1 MALSSESKRKIIDSY
16 RLNEKDTG
24 SSEVQ
29 IALLSERISYL
40 TEHLKV
46 HKKDHHT
53 RFGLLKMVRHR
64 QKLLSYLHKVDPGRY
79 AVLISKIGIR
89 G

>member
-1 MALSSESKRKIIDSY
+1 MVLNSESKKVIIDKY
-16 RLNEKDTG
+16 KIHETDNG

-29 IALLSERISYL
+29 IAVLSERIAYL
-40 TEHLKV
+40 TEHLKI

-53 RFGLLKMVRHR
+53 RHGLLKLVRHR
-64 QKLLSYLHKVDPGRY
+64 QKLLNYVHKKSPERY
-79 AVLISKIGIR
+79 TNLITKIGIR

>member
-1 MALSSESKRKIIDSY
+1 MAFNPESKREIIDKY
-16 RLNEKDTG
+16 KLNEKDTG

-64 QKLLSYLHKVDPGRY
+64 QKLLNYLHKVDPGRY
-79 AVLISKIGIR
+79 TGLISRIGIR

>member
-1 MALSSESKRKIIDSY
+1 MAFNSESKREIIDKY
-16 RLNEKDTG
+16 KLNEKDTG

-64 QKLLSYLHKVDPGRY
+64 QKLLNYLHKVGPGRY
-79 AVLISKIGIR
+79 TGLISKLGIR

>member
-1 MALSSESKRKIIDSY
+1 MAFNPESKREIIDKYKLS
-16 RLNEKDTG
+16 EKDTG

-64 QKLLSYLHKVDPGRY
+64 QKLLNYLHKVDPGRY
-79 AVLISKIGIR
+79 TGLISKIGIR

>member
-1 MALSSESKRKIIDSY
+1 MVLNSESKKVIIDNY
-16 RLNEKDTG
+16 KLHENDNG

-29 IALLSERISYL
+29 IALLSERILYL
-40 TEHLKV
+40 TEHLKI

-53 RFGLLKMVRHR
+53 RYGLLKLVRHR
-64 QKLLSYLHKVDPGRY
+64 QKLLSYIHKKDPERY
-79 AVLISKIGIR
+79 TNLISRIGIR

>member
-1 MALSSESKRKIIDSY
+1 MALTTELKKEIIEKY
-16 RLNEKDTG
+16 RLHDKDTG

-29 IALLSERISYL
+29 IAILSERIAYL
-40 TEHLKV
+40 TEHLKT

-53 RFGLLKMVRHR
+53 RNGLLKLVRHR
-64 QKLLSYLHKVDPGRY
+64 QKLLNYIHKKDAQRY
-79 AVLISKIGIR
+79 YNLIAKIGIR

>member
-1 MALSSESKRKIIDSY
+1 MVLTKEAKKDLIDKY
-16 RLNEKDTG
+16 RRHETDVG

-29 IALLSERISYL
+29 IAVLSERIRYL
-40 TEHLKV
+40 TEHLKE

-53 RFGLLKMVRHR
+53 RYGLLKLVRRR
-64 QKLLSYLHKVDPGRY
+64 QRLLTYLRRVDSQRY
-79 AVLISKIGIR
+79 QTIITEIGIR

>member
-1 MALSSESKRKIIDSY
+1 MVFTKEAKKDLIEKY
-16 RLNEKDTG
+16 RRHDTDVG

-29 IALLSERISYL
+29 IAVLSARINYL
-40 TEHLKV
+40 TEHLKE

-53 RFGLLKMVRHR
+53 RYGLLKLVRKR
-64 QKLLSYLHKVDPGRY
+64 QRLLTYLRRVSSERY
-79 AVLISKIGIR
+79 QTIVTEMEIR

>member
-1 MALSSESKRKIIDSY
+1 MVLNPESKKAIIDNY
-16 RLNEKDTG
+16 KIHETDNG

-29 IALLSERISYL
+29 IALLSERIAYL
-40 TEHLKV
+40 TEHLKI

-53 RFGLLKMVRHR
+53 RHGLLKLVRHR
-64 QKLLSYLHKVDPGRY
+64 QKLLNYIHRKDPERY
-79 AVLISKIGIR
+79 ANLVDKIGIR

>member
-1 MALSSESKRKIIDSY
+1 MVLNTESKKEMIDKY
-16 RLNEKDTG
+16 KVHETDTG

-29 IALLSERISYL
+29 IAILSEKIAYL
-40 TEHLKV
+40 TEHLKT

-53 RFGLLKMVRHR
+53 RNGLLKLVRHR
-64 QKLLSYLHKVDPGRY
+64 QKLLNYLHKKDAQKYY
-79 AVLISKIGIR
+79 ALIAKIGIR

>member
-1 MALSSESKRKIIDSY
+1 MVLNPESKKVIIDNY
-16 RLNEKDTG
+16 KIHETDNG

-29 IALLSERISYL
+29 IALLSERIAYL

-64 QKLLSYLHKVDPGRY
+64 QKLLSYVHRKDPEHY
-79 AVLISKIGIR
+79 ASLIAKIGIR

>member
-1 MALSSESKRKIIDSY
+1 MVLTKEAKKAIIDKY
-16 RLNEKDTG
+16 KRHDVDTG

-29 IALLSERISYL
+29 IAILSERIAYL

-53 RFGLLKMVRHR
+53 RYGLLKLVRHR
-64 QKLLSYLHKVDPGRY
+64 QKLLAYLHRTAPERY
-79 AVLISKIGIR
+79 SALIEKIGIR

>member
-1 MALSSESKRKIIDSY
+1 MALTSESKKVIIEKYKLS
-16 RLNEKDTG
+16 EKDTG

-40 TEHLKV
+40 TEHLKM

-53 RFGLLKMVRHR
+53 RYGLLKMVRHR
-64 QKLLSYLHKVDPGRY
+64 QKLLNYLHKTDPGRY
-79 AVLISKIGIR
+79 SILISKIGIR
-89 G
+89 R

>member
-1 MALSSESKRKIIDSY
+1 MAFNSESKREIIDRY
-16 RLNEKDTG
+16 KLNEKDTG

-64 QKLLSYLHKVDPGRY
+64 QKLLNYLHKVDPGRY
-79 AVLISKIGIR
+79 TGLISKLGIR